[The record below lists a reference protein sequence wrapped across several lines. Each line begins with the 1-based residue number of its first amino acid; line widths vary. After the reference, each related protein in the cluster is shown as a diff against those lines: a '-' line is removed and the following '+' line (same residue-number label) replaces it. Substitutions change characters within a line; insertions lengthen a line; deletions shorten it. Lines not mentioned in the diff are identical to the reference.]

1 MEYKGNWGNYMLIK
15 AAIIRAII
23 PFVIMTG
30 ISLLMRYQEIDA
42 TQVRSTF
49 FVGLIVTVVAA
60 ATVIYDIEGW
70 SLLQKSVVHF
80 IVMLLTVFPLLLLS
94 GMFSL
99 NGFLDYLKVFGLFL
113 AVGAVAW
120 TVSYF
125 IIRRF
130 G

>member
-1 MEYKGNWGNYMLIK
+1 MLIK

-42 TQVRSTF
+42 SQVRSTF

-60 ATVIYDIEGW
+60 ATVIYDIEDW
-70 SLLQKSVVHF
+70 SLMQKSIVHF
-80 IVMLLTVFPLLLLS
+80 TIMLVTVFPLLLLS
-94 GMFSL
+94 GMFQL
-99 NGFLDYLKVFGLFL
+99 NGFLDYLKVFALFL

-120 TVSYF
+120 TVSYL